1 MPTVLAKGI
10 RMNEAEFD
18 QEFSVEEM
26 MNLYG
31 VYSLEDLDRIE

>member
-1 MPTVLAKGI
+1 
-10 RMNEAEFD
+10 MNEAEFD

-26 MNLYG
+26 MSLYG

>member
-1 MPTVLAKGI
+1 
-10 RMNEAEFD
+10 MNEAEFD

-31 VYSLEDLDRIE
+31 VYSLEDLDRID

>member
-1 MPTVLAKGI
+1 
-10 RMNEAEFD
+10 MNEAEFD

>member
-1 MPTVLAKGI
+1 VDTEEI
-10 RMNEAEFD
+10 FD

-31 VYSLEDLDRIE
+31 VYSLDDLDRID